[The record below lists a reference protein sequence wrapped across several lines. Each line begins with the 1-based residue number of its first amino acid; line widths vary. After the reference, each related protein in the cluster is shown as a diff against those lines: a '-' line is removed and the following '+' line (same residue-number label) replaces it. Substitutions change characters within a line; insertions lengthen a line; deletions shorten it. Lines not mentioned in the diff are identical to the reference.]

1 MQTYIRCDRVILPRY
16 LGPNVLAIKNNVHF
30 LWKHRALIAIN
41 FAQPSSNCEVV
52 DKFVSLFNCVLSLF
66 SHLSILFLSLFY
78 TIHSLPIL
86 ILCVWMGCVYAIC
99 SSCSNLHTSDMIN
112 PYRIWTA
119 FRTICLR
126 CLCHLKKRLKNFT
139 RKSIIV

>member
-1 MQTYIRCDRVILPRY
+1 MPCGLAVLIEKSIYLKLNCWLKTTSLVQTYIRCDRVLLPRY

-78 TIHSLPIL
+78 TIHSLPIP
-86 ILCVWMGCVYAIC
+86 ILCVWMDVCTRFVPVAPTYIQAI
-99 SSCSNLHTSDMIN
+99 
-112 PYRIWTA
+112 W
-119 FRTICLR
+119 
-126 CLCHLKKRLKNFT
+126 
-139 RKSIIV
+139 

>member
-1 MQTYIRCDRVILPRY
+1 MPCGLAVLIEKSIYLKLNCWLKTTSLVQTYIRCDRVLLPRY

-86 ILCVWMGCVYAIC
+86 ILCVWMDVCTRFVPVASTYIQAI
-99 SSCSNLHTSDMIN
+99 
-112 PYRIWTA
+112 W
-119 FRTICLR
+119 
-126 CLCHLKKRLKNFT
+126 
-139 RKSIIV
+139 